1 MAHRIVQS
9 ILTVKGITM
18 AKLIYLYIKN
28 IDRKIIEQDINFST
42 DFNVSYN
49 NGELKVNK
57 NMYSDMNGFWG
68 KKVENMTLLI
78 GKNGVGKTSI
88 LDLIGTNDKTRM
100 YNFKKGKYFLVFH
113 LYDDYYYFKGTMSKD
128 IKNLQNDSDKKE
140 SFFFEASAYNK
151 FYKSSLGH
159 LDQFKDL
166 NIYYSRNKIKYPWV
180 GEKKIYRR
188 NSNELIKYFEMDTNI
203 EDALTAYSK
212 FNLFDNNNRAIRIE
226 QKLNYLNNPRYLS
239 FLYEMD
245 PKYLEIESV
254 NNLFLTDEGK
264 NWNSELYKKYTRSFQ
279 DNVYDNVNLNKKY
292 FILRILEK
300 IYLENISKF
309 WSNESRFRFK
319 SFQYY
324 EYNSMERLINL
335 EEEQEYKYNL
345 LKEVLIIREQIL
357 PTVDA
362 GENSRDQTLDIRITL
377 LKEVLTYLFKHFDAN
392 NYRTKTT
399 NITSLVENLYS
410 IPIEYFKDKNVIEI
424 PSTDELFVENVSYLK
439 RFYNDIFY
447 FRFTNFSEGEF
458 IYLNLFSNV
467 YKYLEHSGNDDC
479 ILLLDEPDIN
489 LHPEWSRRLIYDLIR
504 LVENNKKEGKIQII
518 ITSHSPFIVTDFP
531 KQNIFAFKLN
541 CEDDRQKYLIENPEF
556 GFAANIYD
564 LIADTFFMDASI
576 GEFALQKIK
585 SLKDINDKTVANS
598 IIEKVDD
605 LFIKKHITESLD

>member
-28 IDRKIIEQDINFST
+28 IDRKIVEQDINFST
-42 DFNVSYN
+42 DFNVSFK

-88 LDLIGTNDKTRM
+88 LDLIGTTDKTRM

-128 IKNLQNDSDKKE
+128 INNIQNDSDKTE
-140 SFFFEASAYNK
+140 SFFFEASANNK
-151 FYKSSLGH
+151 FNKSYLGH
-159 LDQFKDL
+159 SDQLKDL
-166 NIYYSRNKIKYPWV
+166 NIYYSRNKIKYPWS

-245 PKYLEIESV
+245 PKYLELESV
-254 NNLFLTDEGK
+254 NNLFLTNEGK
-264 NWNSELYKKYTRSFQ
+264 NWNSKLYKKYTRSFQ
-279 DNVYDNVNLNKKY
+279 DNVYDNVDLNKKY

-300 IYLENISKF
+300 IYLESISKF
-309 WSNESRFRFK
+309 WSNESRFRSK

-324 EYNSMERLINL
+324 EYNNMETLINFK
-335 EEEQEYKYNL
+335 EEQEYKYNL
-345 LKEVLIIREQIL
+345 LKEVLSIREQIL

-362 GENSRDQTLDIRITL
+362 GENSRNHTLDIRITL

-399 NITSLVENLYS
+399 NITNLVENLYS

-424 PSTDELFVENVSYLK
+424 PSTDELFVENVSYFK
-439 RFYNDIFY
+439 KTYNDIFY
-447 FRFTNFSEGEF
+447 FKFTNFSEGEF

-467 YKYLEHSGNDDC
+467 YKYLEHSGIDDC

-504 LVENNKKEGKIQII
+504 LIENNKKEGKVQII

-531 KQNIFAFKLN
+531 KQNIYAFKLN
-541 CEDDRQKYLIENPEF
+541 YEGDRQKYLIENPEF

-564 LIADTFFMDASI
+564 LIADTFFMEASI

-585 SLKDINDKTVANS
+585 SLKDINDKIVANS

-605 LFIKKHITESLD
+605 LFIKKHINKSLD